1 MGFVL
6 KEKKKKRTKVAD
18 LIFKLW
24 VFFHFEKILK
34 NRTLLGITF
43 KLGGRVQFLKTV
55 FGAFRIQRSV
65 GFIRVGT
72 CNRSKEEKEM
82 LSSEFL

>member
-24 VFFHFEKILK
+24 VFFHFEKIL
-34 NRTLLGITF
+34 
-43 KLGGRVQFLKTV
+43 
-55 FGAFRIQRSV
+55 
-65 GFIRVGT
+65 
-72 CNRSKEEKEM
+72 
-82 LSSEFL
+82 